1 MTDAIK
7 ELPTSGTD
15 SAFFSGR
22 GSPLR
27 SDFNLVACF
36 GSFLQNPTYFR
47 KPQGFSVLKTGHFY
61 HAFLSVIQHSVI
73 KLTGYINCK
82 GYSFNCLENIS
93 CIVNLLIFFS
103 LSRERLFWRL
113 SPQLDGVLVT
123 TWNYMKLSC
132 TMFLTP
138 CWPFQVVMLN
148 FLLVRT
154 K

>member
-93 CIVNLLIFFS
+93 CIVNLLIFFFFIKGTFVLKIEPPVGWSFGNNLKLHEVELYNVFNS
-103 LSRERLFWRL
+103 LLTIS
-113 SPQLDGVLVT
+113 
-123 TWNYMKLSC
+123 SC
-132 TMFLTP
+132 NVKF
-138 CWPFQVVMLN
+138 FAY
-148 FLLVRT
+148 
-154 K
+154 